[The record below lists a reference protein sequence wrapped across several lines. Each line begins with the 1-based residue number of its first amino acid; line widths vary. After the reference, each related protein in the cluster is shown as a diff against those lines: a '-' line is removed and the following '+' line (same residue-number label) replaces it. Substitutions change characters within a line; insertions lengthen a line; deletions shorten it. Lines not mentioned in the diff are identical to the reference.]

1 MKFNL
6 TLEME
11 VDNQELLELVND
23 YQAFDTY
30 GEADEYINVED
41 IPEKI
46 IFITLQESNYIED
59 ELRDYLSSDDV
70 TKIEIIKE

>member
-6 TLEME
+6 TMNME
-11 VDNQELLELVND
+11 VDDQELLELVNA
-23 YQAFDTY
+23 YQSFDTD

-41 IPEKI
+41 VPEKI
-46 IFITLQESNYIED
+46 IFTVLQESNYIED
-59 ELRDYLSSDDV
+59 ELRDYLSSENV